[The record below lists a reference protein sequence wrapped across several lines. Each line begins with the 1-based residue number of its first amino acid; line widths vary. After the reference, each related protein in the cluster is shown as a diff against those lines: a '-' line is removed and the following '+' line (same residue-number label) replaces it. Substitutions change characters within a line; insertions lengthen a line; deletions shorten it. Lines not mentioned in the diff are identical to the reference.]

1 MAEYR
6 ACFAGHS
13 QHTRMEG
20 DALAPYFYRG
30 LKDTIKD
37 LLAGQEEWRTFGELQ
52 DRASRLD
59 ARLQARK
66 IEKEQET
73 RTRTV
78 PPPVK
83 TETKPPFDPK
93 PAYNSRPTFTP
104 ATRGTPPAAAR
115 PPPLAPTHT
124 GPTPMEL
131 DSQHRRMSQEEH
143 DRCIRGAL
151 CFTCKEYGH
160 VRREC
165 LKRRI
170 RVAEIGMEL
179 GQGERAS
186 ENDDARE

>member
-1 MAEYR
+1 M
-6 ACFAGHS
+6 
-13 QHTRMEG
+13 
-20 DALAPYFYRG
+20 
-30 LKDTIKD
+30 
-37 LLAGQEEWRTFGELQ
+37 
-52 DRASRLD
+52 
-59 ARLQARK
+59 
-66 IEKEQET
+66 
-73 RTRTV
+73 

-124 GPTPMEL
+124 GPMPMEL

-151 CFTCKEYGH
+151 CFMCKEYGH
-160 VRREC
+160 VSREC
-165 LKRRI
+165 PKRRI

-186 ENDDARE
+186 ENDDTQE